1 MQDAESMMS
10 GEGIVNTALLPVY
23 AERDILQIRT
33 DELLYGMKV
42 KIQDTKEKDRYRIET
57 DYQYTGLVSSCD
69 ILCEERSVNAWNMG
83 RLLVVEQRFC
93 DVLSQPTVK
102 SRLLF
107 TLYRGA
113 LLLDLG
119 NAAEPGWRCVRLA
132 DGTNAYVRQ
141 EQVRTFVTPLSG
153 TGKREE
159 CTELYIDLCR
169 DREQAEKEA
178 ALREA
183 LVKTAYSYLGTPY
196 RWGGKSTLGI
206 DCSGFTFMVYAL
218 NGIYIHR
225 DSAWLPQSPVRRIAD
240 CEKKPGDLLYFSGH
254 IALYLGN
261 GEYIHSTA
269 KDGAGVTINS
279 MKRGCAGYRAD
290 LEHSYLYAGT
300 VF

>member
-1 MQDAESMMS
+1 MS

-23 AERDILQIRT
+23 AERDILKIRT
-33 DELLYGMKV
+33 DELLYGMSV
-42 KIQDTKEKDRYRIET
+42 KITDTKERDRYRIET
-57 DYQYTGLVSSCD
+57 DYQYIGLVSSCGV
-69 ILCEERSVNAWNMG
+69 LCEERRVSAWKRG

-102 SRLLF
+102 SRVLLN
-107 TLYRGA
+107 LYRGS

-119 NAAEPGWRCVRLA
+119 SAAEPGWRCVRLV
-132 DGTNAYVRQ
+132 DGTDGFIRQ
-141 EQVRTFVTPLSG
+141 EQVREYVPPVGEKNKGHDYCAGIDSVT
-153 TGKREE
+153 
-159 CTELYIDLCR
+159 C
-169 DREQAEKEA
+169 EQKKHTMQEHEM
-178 ALREA
+178 REA
-183 LVKTAYSYLGTPY
+183 LVNTAYSYLGTPY

-225 DSAWLPQSPVRRIAD
+225 DSAWLPQSPVRKIAD
-240 CEKKPGDLLYFSGH
+240 CEKKPGDLLYFPGH

>member
-1 MQDAESMMS
+1 MS

-23 AERDILQIRT
+23 AERDILKIRT
-33 DELLYGMKV
+33 DELLYGMSV
-42 KIQDTKEKDRYRIET
+42 KITDTKERDRYRIET
-57 DYQYTGLVSSCD
+57 DYQYTGLVSSCSV
-69 ILCEERSVNAWNMG
+69 LCEERTVSAWKRG

-93 DVLSQPTVK
+93 DVMSQPTVK
-102 SRLLF
+102 SRVLLN
-107 TLYRGA
+107 LYRGS

-119 NAAEPGWRCVRLA
+119 SAAEPGWRCVRLV
-132 DGTNAYVRQ
+132 DGTDGFVRQ
-141 EQVRTFVTPLSG
+141 EQVRAYVTPVA
-153 TGKREE
+153 GKSKDGDYGAD
-159 CTELYIDLCR
+159 TWSDM
-169 DREQAEKEA
+169 REQKMQTMQEPE
-178 ALREA
+178 LRNV
-183 LVKTAYSYLGTPY
+183 LVNTAYSYLGTPY

-225 DSAWLPQSPVRRIAD
+225 DSAWLPQSPVRKIAD
-240 CEKKPGDLLYFSGH
+240 CEKKPGDLLYFPGH

-290 LEHSYLYAGT
+290 LDRSYLYAGT

>member
-1 MQDAESMMS
+1 MS
-10 GEGIVNTALLPVY
+10 REGIVNTALLPVY
-23 AERDILQIRT
+23 AERDVLQIRT
-33 DELLYGMKV
+33 DELLYGMSV
-42 KIQDTKEKDRYRIET
+42 KIADTKERDRYRIET
-57 DYQYTGLVSSCD
+57 DYQYTGLVSSCEV
-69 ILCEERSVNAWNMG
+69 LCEEHRVNAWSRG

-102 SRLLF
+102 SKLLL
-107 TLYRGA
+107 TLYRGS

-119 NAAEPGWRCVRLA
+119 SAAEPGWRCVQMV
-132 DGTNAYVRQ
+132 DGTDGFVRQ
-141 EQVRTFVTPLSG
+141 EQVGAYVTPRTDIITYSDCSA
-153 TGKREE
+153 EV
-159 CTELYIDLCR
+159 CR
-169 DREQAEKEA
+169 DIKEQKRGAVQQE
-178 ALREA
+178 LRNA
-183 LVKTAYSYLGTPY
+183 LVDTAYSYLGTPY

-225 DSAWLPQSPVRRIAD
+225 DSAWLPQSPIRKIAD
-240 CEKKPGDLLYFSGH
+240 CEKKPGDLLYFPGH

-279 MKRGCAGYRAD
+279 MKKGCAGYRAD
-290 LEHSYLYAGT
+290 LEKSYLYAGT

>member
-1 MQDAESMMS
+1 MQ

-23 AERDILQIRT
+23 AERDIQQIRT

-42 KIQDTKEKDRYRIET
+42 MITDTRERDRYKIET
-57 DYQYTGLVSSCD
+57 DYQYTGLVSSGG
-69 ILCEERSVNAWNMG
+69 IVREERKVSAWKKG
-83 RLLVVEQRFC
+83 LFLIAEQRFC
-93 DVLSQPTVK
+93 DVMAQPTVK
-102 SRLLF
+102 SRLLL

-119 NAAEPGWRCVRLA
+119 PAAEPGWRCVRMV
-132 DGTNAYVRQ
+132 DGTEGFVRQ
-141 EQVRTFVTPLSG
+141 EQVKKYVAPIA
-153 TGKREE
+153 ENE
-159 CTELYIDLCR
+159 IELR
-169 DREQAEKEA
+169 N
-178 ALREA
+178 A
-183 LVKTAYSYLGTPY
+183 LVDTAYSYLGTPY

-206 DCSGFTFMVYAL
+206 DCSGFTFMVYAM

-240 CEKKPGDLLYFSGH
+240 CEKKPGDLLYFPGH

-279 MKRGCAGYRAD
+279 LKRNSVGYRED
-290 LEHSYLYAGT
+290 LHRSYLYAGT

>member
-1 MQDAESMMS
+1 MS

-57 DYQYTGLVSSCD
+57 DYQYTGLVSSRG
-69 ILCEERSVNAWNMG
+69 IVCEERKVSAWNKG
-83 RLLVVEQRFC
+83 RLLVVEHRCC
-93 DVLSQPTVK
+93 DVLAQPMVK
-102 SRLLF
+102 SRLLL
-107 TLYRGA
+107 TLYRGS
-113 LLLDLG
+113 LLLNLG
-119 NAAEPGWRCVRLA
+119 AAAEPGWRCVRLA
-132 DGTNAYVRQ
+132 DGTEAYVRQ
-141 EQVRTFVTPLSG
+141 EQVRAFVSPYGG
-153 TGKREE
+153 TGMREDDKGLDVD
-159 CTELYIDLCR
+159 T
-169 DREQAEKEA
+169 DRYADRTEKENS
-178 ALREA
+178 LREA
-183 LVKTAYSYLGTPY
+183 LVNTAYSYLGTPY

-240 CEKKPGDLLYFSGH
+240 CEKKPGDLLYFPGH

-279 MKRGCAGYRAD
+279 LKKGCIGYRAD

>member
-1 MQDAESMMS
+1 ML

-33 DELLYGMKV
+33 DELLYGMSV
-42 KIQDTKEKDRYRIET
+42 KITDTKERDRYRIET
-57 DYQYTGLVSSCD
+57 DYQYTGLVSSCSV
-69 ILCEERSVNAWNMG
+69 LCEERTVSAWKGG

-102 SRLLF
+102 SRVLLN
-107 TLYRGA
+107 LYRGS

-119 NAAEPGWRCVRLA
+119 SAAEPGWRCVRLV
-132 DGTNAYVRQ
+132 DGTDGFVRQ
-141 EQVRTFVTPLSG
+141 EQVRAYVTPVA
-153 TGKREE
+153 GKSKDGD
-159 CTELYIDLCR
+159 CGANAWSDT
-169 DREQAEKEA
+169 REQKMQTMQEQE
-178 ALREA
+178 LRNA
-183 LVKTAYSYLGTPY
+183 LVNTAYSYLGTPY

-225 DSAWLPQSPVRRIAD
+225 DSAWLPQSPVRKIAD
-240 CEKKPGDLLYFSGH
+240 CEKKPGDLLYFPGH

-279 MKRGCAGYRAD
+279 MKRGCTGYRAD
-290 LEHSYLYAGT
+290 LDHSYLYAGT

>member
-1 MQDAESMMS
+1 MS
-10 GEGIVNTALLPVY
+10 GEGIVNTALLPVF
-23 AERDILQIRT
+23 AERDVLQIRT
-33 DELLYGMKV
+33 DELLYGMSV
-42 KIQDTKEKDRYRIET
+42 EITDTKERDRYRIET
-57 DYQYTGLVSSCD
+57 DYQYTGLVSSCGV
-69 ILCEERSVNAWNMG
+69 LCEERRVSAWKRG

-102 SRLLF
+102 SRVLLN
-107 TLYRGA
+107 LYRGS

-119 NAAEPGWRCVRLA
+119 SAAEPGWRCVQLA
-132 DGTNAYVRQ
+132 DGTDGFVRQ
-141 EQVRTFVTPLSG
+141 EQVREYVTPVGEKSKG
-153 TGKREE
+153 HDCCAG
-159 CTELYIDLCR
+159 IDRVTC
-169 DREQAEKEA
+169 EQKKHTMQEHE
-178 ALREA
+178 LREA
-183 LVKTAYSYLGTPY
+183 LVNTAYSYLGTPY

-225 DSAWLPQSPVRRIAD
+225 DSAWLPQSPVRKIAD
-240 CEKKPGDLLYFSGH
+240 CEKKPGDLLYFPGH

-300 VF
+300 VI

>member
-1 MQDAESMMS
+1 MS
-10 GEGIVNTALLPVY
+10 GEGIINTALLPVF

-33 DELLYGMKV
+33 DELLYGMSV
-42 KIQDTKEKDRYRIET
+42 KITDTKEKDRYRIET
-57 DYQYTGLVSSCD
+57 DYQYTGLVSSCGVV
-69 ILCEERSVNAWNMG
+69 CEDRKVSAWKRG
-83 RLLVVEQRFC
+83 SLLVVKQRFC

-102 SRLLF
+102 SRLLLN
-107 TLYRGA
+107 LYRGS

-119 NAAEPGWRCVRLA
+119 DAAEPGWRCVRLV
-132 DGTNAYVRQ
+132 DGTEGFVRQ
-141 EQVRTFVTPLSG
+141 EQVKEYVTPCG
-153 TGKREE
+153 
-159 CTELYIDLCR
+159 
-169 DREQAEKEA
+169 EKNHGSDGQSE
-178 ALREA
+178 RVCEPIKQTRKA
-183 LVKTAYSYLGTPY
+183 LVDTAYSYLGTPY

-225 DSAWLPQSPVRRIAD
+225 DSAWIAQSPVRKIVD
-240 CEKKPGDLLYFSGH
+240 CEKMPGDLLYFPGH
-254 IALYLGN
+254 IALYLGD

-279 MKRGCAGYRAD
+279 LKRGRVGYRAD

>member
-1 MQDAESMMS
+1 MS

-33 DELLYGMKV
+33 DELLYGMSV
-42 KIQDTKEKDRYRIET
+42 KITDTKERDRYRIET
-57 DYQYTGLVSSCD
+57 DYQYTGLVSSCGV
-69 ILCEERSVNAWNMG
+69 LCEERRVNAWKRG

-102 SRLLF
+102 SRVLLN
-107 TLYRGA
+107 LYRGS

-119 NAAEPGWRCVRLA
+119 IAAEPGWRCVRLA
-132 DGTNAYVRQ
+132 DGTDGFVRQ
-141 EQVRTFVTPLSG
+141 EQVREYVTPVA
-153 TGKREE
+153 GKNKDGD
-159 CTELYIDLCR
+159 CCADIYSDMC
-169 DREQAEKEA
+169 EQKRQTIQEQKM
-178 ALREA
+178 RNA
-183 LVKTAYSYLGTPY
+183 LVDTAYSYLGTPY

-225 DSAWLPQSPVRRIAD
+225 DSAWLPQSPVRKIAD
-240 CEKKPGDLLYFSGH
+240 CEKKPGDLLYFPGH

>member
-1 MQDAESMMS
+1 MS

-23 AERDILQIRT
+23 AERDILKIRT
-33 DELLYGMKV
+33 DELLYGMSV
-42 KIQDTKEKDRYRIET
+42 KITDTKERDRYRIET
-57 DYQYTGLVSSCD
+57 DYQYTGLVSSCSV
-69 ILCEERSVNAWNMG
+69 LCEERTVSAWKRG

-93 DVLSQPTVK
+93 DVMSQPTVK
-102 SRLLF
+102 SRVLLN
-107 TLYRGA
+107 LYRGS

-119 NAAEPGWRCVRLA
+119 SAAEPGWRCVQLA
-132 DGTNAYVRQ
+132 DGTDGFVRQ
-141 EQVRTFVTPLSG
+141 EQVREYVTPVSEKNKG
-153 TGKREE
+153 HDCCAG
-159 CTELYIDLCR
+159 IDSVTC
-169 DREQAEKEA
+169 EQKKHTMQEHEM
-178 ALREA
+178 REA
-183 LVKTAYSYLGTPY
+183 LVNTAYSYLGTPY

-225 DSAWLPQSPVRRIAD
+225 DSAWLPQSPVRKIAD
-240 CEKKPGDLLYFSGH
+240 CEKKPGDLLYFPGH